1 MTGRSVYLDTSAI
14 LKRYLDEE
22 GSDVVKGLFRDAYRG
37 EVKLAFSFWNIGEVI
52 GTLDKRLRRGQL
64 SRDDFD
70 FLKKG
75 FLAEVKRFTRLG
87 VLEVVPVHSLI
98 LADAWKL
105 IEKYH
110 LYQADALQIVSAKYV
125 EAGSFYTADK
135 RLHRAAIEEG
145 LNSILLGGD

>member
-1 MTGRSVYLDTSAI
+1 MTGRSVYLDTNAI

-22 GSDVVKGLFRDAYRG
+22 GSDVVKELFRDAYRG

-64 SRDDFD
+64 SRDEFD

-87 VLEVVPVHSLI
+87 VLEMVPVHSLI

-105 IEKYH
+105 IERYH

-125 EAGSFYTADK
+125 EARSFYTADK
-135 RLHRAAIEEG
+135 RLHRAAIEED
-145 LNSILLGGD
+145 LNSVLLGGG

>member
-1 MTGRSVYLDTSAI
+1 MRGKSVYLDTSAI
-14 LKRYLDEE
+14 LKRYLDED
-22 GSDVVKGLFRDAYRG
+22 GSDVVKELFRDAYRG

-52 GTLDKRLRRGQL
+52 GTLDKKLRRGQL
-64 SRDDFD
+64 SKDEFD

-87 VLEVVPVHSLI
+87 VLEVVPVHSLL

-105 IEKYH
+105 IERH
-110 LYQADALQIVSAKYV
+110 PLYQADALQIVSAKYV
-125 EAGSFYTADK
+125 GVESFYTGDK
-135 RLHRAAIEEG
+135 RLHDAARTEG

>member
-22 GSDVVKGLFRDAYRG
+22 GSDVVKELFRDAYRG

-64 SRDDFD
+64 GRDEFD

-110 LYQADALQIVSAKYV
+110 LYQADALQMVSAKYV
-125 EAGSFYTADK
+125 GVESFYTADK
-135 RLHRAAIEEG
+135 RLHQAAMEEG

>member
-22 GSDVVKGLFRDAYRG
+22 GSDVVKELFRDAYRG
-37 EVKLAFSFWNIGEVI
+37 EVRLAFSFWNIGEVI
-52 GTLDKRLRRGQL
+52 GVLDKRLRREQL
-64 SRDDFD
+64 SKDEFD

-110 LYQADALQIVSAKYV
+110 MYQADALQIVSAKYV

-135 RLHRAAIEEG
+135 RLHQVAIEEG
-145 LNSILLGGD
+145 LNSILLGGG

>member
-22 GSDVVKGLFRDAYRG
+22 GSDVVKDLFRDAYRG

-64 SRDDFD
+64 SRDEFD

-125 EAGSFYTADK
+125 EAESFYTADK
-135 RLHRAAIEEG
+135 RLHQAAIEEG
-145 LNSILLGGD
+145 LNSILLGGE

>member
-1 MTGRSVYLDTSAI
+1 MTGRSVYLDSSAI

-22 GSDVVKGLFRDAYRG
+22 GSNVVRKVFRDAYRG
-37 EVKLAFSFWNIGEVI
+37 EVKLAFSFWNIGEVLGI
-52 GTLDKRLRRGQL
+52 LDKKQRRGEL
-64 SRDDFD
+64 SGDDFN

-110 LYQADALQIVSAKYV
+110 LYQADALQIVSARYV
-125 EAGSFYTADK
+125 DAESFYTADR
-135 RLHRAAIEEG
+135 RLHRTAVEEG
-145 LNSILLGGD
+145 MNSILLGGG

>member
-1 MTGRSVYLDTSAI
+1 MIGRSVYLDTSAI

-22 GSDVVKGLFRDAYRG
+22 GSEVVKRLFMDAYRG
-37 EVKLAFSFWNIGEVI
+37 EVKLTFSIWNIGEVI
-52 GTLDKRLRRGQL
+52 DVLDIRLRRGQL
-64 SRDDFD
+64 SKEEFD

-75 FLAEVKRFTRLG
+75 FLAEIKRLTRLG

-110 LYQADALQIVSAKYV
+110 LCQADTLQIVSAKYA
-125 EAGSFYTADK
+125 EAGSFYTADG
-135 RLHRAAIEEG
+135 RLHWMAIEEG
-145 LNSILLGGD
+145 LNSILLGGE